1 MKREEIKDTIGEMI
15 VIGYQPEVIT
25 LNPNDTLTYHII
37 ITSDEKLYI
46 SEGEKEEWEYVAKD
60 EFANVKG
67 LFDEKN
73 DIARFKIKSGK
84 YVGEY
89 IIEDI
94 TITEDFKKKIDY
106 LSWMK

>member
-1 MKREEIKDTIGEMI
+1 MKREEIEDRIGEMI

-25 LNPNDTLTYHII
+25 LNPNSTLAYHII
-37 ITSDEKLYI
+37 ITSDDKFYI
-46 SEGEKEEWEYVAKD
+46 SEEGKEEWEYVAKD
-60 EFANVKG
+60 EFSNVKG
-67 LFDEKN
+67 MLDEMN

-89 IIEDI
+89 IIENI
-94 TITEDFKKKIDY
+94 TVTEEFKKKSDY

>member
-60 EFANVKG
+60 EFASAKG
-67 LFDEKN
+67 FFDEKN

-94 TITEDFKKKIDY
+94 ILTEDFKKKSDY

>member
-1 MKREEIKDTIGEMI
+1 MSHINKKRENTRLEILKLAT
-15 VIGYQPEVIT
+15 
-25 LNPNDTLTYHII
+25 
-37 ITSDEKLYI
+37 KLYI

-60 EFANVKG
+60 ELVNVKG

-73 DIARFKIKSGK
+73 DIIRFKINSGK

-94 TITEDFKKKIDY
+94 TVTEDFKKKSDY